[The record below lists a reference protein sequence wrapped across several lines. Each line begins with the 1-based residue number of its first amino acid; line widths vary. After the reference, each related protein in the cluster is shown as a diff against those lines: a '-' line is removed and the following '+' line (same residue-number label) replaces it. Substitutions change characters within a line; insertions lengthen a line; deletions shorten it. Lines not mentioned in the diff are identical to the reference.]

1 MIRSSAIAKRI
12 FVAGAV
18 LLTLAYII
26 FLSPT
31 LGNFERTA
39 QAQNLNITNI
49 VMQYVNR
56 YYVDKPSIEPKKML
70 IKAMGRLE
78 RIVDEVL
85 VNFPDGQDGQI
96 IEVQVVN
103 ERQTFD
109 MGEIQNLDD
118 VTKQLD
124 QIFEFI
130 TPNLTSKDLE
140 INEIEYAV
148 LDEMLKNSRCA
159 FGNHH
164 TSGL

>member
-1 MIRSSAIAKRI
+1 MTRSSRIAKRI
-12 FVAGAV
+12 FITGAM

-56 YYVDKPSIEPKKML
+56 YYVDKPSIEPKNL
-70 IKAMGRLE
+70 FIKALGRLE

-85 VNFPDGQDGQI
+85 VGFPDGEDGRI
-96 IEVQVVN
+96 VEVQVVN
-103 ERQTFD
+103 KKQTFD

-118 VTKQLD
+118 VTNQLE

-140 INEIEYAV
+140 INEVEYAV
-148 LDEMLKNSRCA
+148 LDEMLKTLVS
-159 FGNHH
+159 H
-164 TSGL
+164 S